1 MPLIEILKEKVE
13 KITGWGRPTRREV
26 DAALRERK
34 PNVFRF
40 ADDGIVPN
48 NRKLPLIVYR
58 GSVRTAGAA
67 DAAALF
73 EVLFERNGWKDSWRN
88 GIYDF
93 VHYHSQIH
101 EVLGIA
107 RGHATV
113 RFGGSQGRAFRLKA
127 GDVAIL
133 PAGTG
138 HKRIDEGEDF
148 LVVGA
153 YPAFGKYDL
162 CRGSKEEHERAMN
175 TVPKVPIPK
184 KDPVY
189 GSGGPLAHL
198 WHKGA

>member
-127 GDVAIL
+127 GDVAVL
-133 PAGTG
+133 PVAVSADAKPWLRPVSG
-138 HKRIDEGEDF
+138 F
-148 LVVGA
+148 
-153 YPAFGKYDL
+153 PAPEAA
-162 CRGSKEEHERAMN
+162 RQTARARRDDAAAARSQSAARCSPPR
-175 TVPKVPIPK
+175 TPSHSPR
-184 KDPVY
+184 
-189 GSGGPLAHL
+189 
-198 WHKGA
+198 